1 MKEQAGEFEQ
11 AESLEPGTTTWLLG
25 QVMLV
30 EVGLESRGGW
40 LGESGAGANKLK
52 SGGSGLV
59 GQWRTLGWT
68 EIAAAVARRY

>member
-1 MKEQAGEFEQ
+1 
-11 AESLEPGTTTWLLG
+11 
-25 QVMLV
+25 MLV